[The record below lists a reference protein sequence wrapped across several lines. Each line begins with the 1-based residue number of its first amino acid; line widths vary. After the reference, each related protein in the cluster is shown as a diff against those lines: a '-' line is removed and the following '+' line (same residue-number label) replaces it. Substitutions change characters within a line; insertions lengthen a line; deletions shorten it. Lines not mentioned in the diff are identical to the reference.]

1 MTTSKWLWL
10 GFGALTALLVAT
22 LLAMGNQIRSVQRDV
37 DAMADVDRARHVLT
51 LAMQAKVR
59 AYALELRTFLMHDV
73 AAARH
78 AAARA
83 ADDIRS
89 DLSEYQRLAATQQQ
103 RDLAGRFDARWR
115 ELADFGRR
123 VIEAPGGASS
133 ALPDLAALYELR
145 RQIDAL
151 LEQEMQ
157 ADALASYEARR
168 NATNAELR
176 TTALLALLLLA
187 VGGAIAVATSAAVGR
202 RVVAGETA
210 LQSNAERLRVTL
222 ASIGD
227 GVISADRHGNVVSLN
242 PVAEA
247 LTGWTQSEAMGR
259 PIEEVFHIVGESG
272 REPVASPA
280 QRALRQGGVAGLAN
294 HTVLIAR
301 DGAERPIDDSAAPIR
316 DREGRIAGVVLVFR
330 DITRRR
336 QDEQALQAGTRA
348 LRELIDLLPGAIYN
362 SDAAGRLLEFNAAA
376 TQLSGREPEL
386 GNDKWFRN
394 WTLYRPDGTPLPREQ
409 VPMTRVLDQ
418 GRGTRGEEL
427 VLQREDGVHLW
438 LAAYSTPRF
447 DDEGAV
453 AGALHL
459 LLDITERKETD
470 AALKI
475 SELRYRHLFESAT
488 DGILILD
495 AASARITD
503 ANPRIC
509 ELLGQT
515 HADLV
520 GRELWQVGLFEDRD
534 ACVAAMR
541 TLQRERYVRLE
552 DVPLQTRPGR
562 RIDVEFVSNVYGK
575 APCEVAQCNI
585 RDITARKSAA
595 EELRESSQRKSEFLA
610 MLAHELRNPLAP
622 IRSALEIISHAG
634 GDAATQRAAVETMQ
648 RQVAHMVRMVDDL
661 LDVSRVE
668 RGTIELRRR
677 RVDLADVVRQ
687 AAELAQPLC
696 DRLQHRFTVTLPAQP
711 VHVDAD
717 PTRLAQVLGNLLNN
731 ACKFTPTPGGRVE
744 LTLGREAAQAVI
756 RVRDNGV
763 GIAADQM
770 ARIFEMFVQVDSSL
784 ERSASGLGIG
794 LTLVRTLVE
803 LHGGTVQAAS
813 DGVGRGSEFVI
824 RLPALAATSESGPG
838 APEPVLGECAASV
851 PRRILVVD
859 DNRDAT
865 ESLALLLQLE
875 GHVTRAA
882 YDGLE
887 ALEVARSFD
896 PEIVLLDIGLPGLN
910 GYEVAHCLRQQPG
923 GDRLLLV
930 ALTGWGQDD
939 DRVRTRAAGFDEH
952 LVKPVDPALLARVLD
967 RGGGCARMTT

>member
-10 GFGALTALLVAT
+10 GFGALTALLVAAI
-22 LLAMGNQIRSVQRDV
+22 LLMGIQVRSVQRDV
-37 DAMADVDRARHVLT
+37 EAMAHVDRARHVLT

-59 AYALELRTFLMHDV
+59 GYALELRTYLMHGS
-73 AAARH
+73 AAARQ
-78 AAARA
+78 ATAGEAGELR
-83 ADDIRS
+83 R
-89 DLSEYQRLAATQQQ
+89 DLAEYQRLAATQRQ
-103 RDLAGRFDARWR
+103 RDLARRFDIRWR
-115 ELADFGRR
+115 ELDDLGRR
-123 VIEAPGGASS
+123 VIEAPNGAPS
-133 ALPDLAALYELR
+133 APSDLSALYELR

-157 ADALASYEARR
+157 ADALASYESRR
-168 NATNAELR
+168 NVAIAELR
-176 TTALLALLLLA
+176 TILLLALLLLGG
-187 VGGAIAVATSAAVGR
+187 GGAIAVATSAVVGR
-202 RVVAGETA
+202 RVVAAERA

-227 GVISADRHGNVVSLN
+227 GVIAADERGCVVSLN

-247 LTGWTQSEAMGR
+247 LTGWTQAAAAGR
-259 PIEEVFHIVGESG
+259 AIDEVFRIVGESS
-272 REPVASPA
+272 REPIENPA
-280 QRALRQGGVAGLAN
+280 QRALRQGCVAGLAN
-294 HTVLIAR
+294 HTLLIAR

-316 DREGRIAGVVLVFR
+316 DREGRVAGVVLVFR
-330 DITRRR
+330 GIARRR
-336 QDEQALQAGTRA
+336 QDEQALQASSRA
-348 LRELIDLLPGAIYN
+348 LRELIDLLPGAIYTT
-362 SDAAGRLLEFNAAA
+362 DAAGRLLQFNAAA
-376 TQLSGREPEL
+376 TQLSGRVPEL
-386 GNDKWFRN
+386 GSDLWFRN
-394 WTLYRPDGTPLPREQ
+394 WTLYRPDGTPLPRAQ
-409 VPMTRVLDQ
+409 YPMARVLEQ
-418 GRGTRGEEL
+418 GRETRGDEL

-438 LAAYSTPRF
+438 LSAYSTPRL

-453 AGALHL
+453 VGALHL

-488 DGILILD
+488 DGILVLD

-509 ELLGQT
+509 ELLG
-515 HADLV
+515 HAHAELV
-520 GRELWQVGLFEDRD
+520 GRELWQAGLFEDRD

-552 DVPLQTRPGR
+552 DVPLQTRHGR

-575 APCEVAQCNI
+575 APHEIAQCNI

-595 EELRESSQRKSEFLA
+595 DELRESSQRKSEFLA

-622 IRSALEIISHAG
+622 IRSALEIIHHTG
-634 GDAATQRAAVETMQ
+634 GDAATQRSAIETMQ

-677 RVDLADVVRQ
+677 RVDLADVLRQ
-687 AAELAQPLC
+687 AAEVARPLC
-696 DRLQHRFTVTLPAQP
+696 DRLQHRLTVTLPAHP
-711 VHVDAD
+711 IHVDAD

-744 LTLGREAAQAVI
+744 LTLERDAAQAVI

-770 ARIFEMFVQVDSSL
+770 ARIFEMFVQVDTSL

-803 LHGGTVQAAS
+803 LHGGTVEAAS
-813 DGVGRGSEFVI
+813 AGVGRGSEFVI
-824 RLPALAATSESGPG
+824 RLPALATANDSGAG
-838 APEPVLGECAASV
+838 APAPAHRERAAPV

-865 ESLALLLQLE
+865 ESLALLLQLD
-875 GHVTRAA
+875 GHETRVA
-882 YDGLE
+882 YNGME
-887 ALEVARSFD
+887 ALEVAQSFD

-910 GYEVAHCLRQQPG
+910 GYEVARRLRQRPG

-939 DRVRTRAAGFDEH
+939 DRERTRTAGFDEH
-952 LVKPVDPALLARVLD
+952 LVKPVDPACLVRVLG
-967 RGGGCARMTT
+967 RAGGGAGATV